1 MQSKDLERL
10 RVAFALY
17 VTRKIINADDVVH
30 PDEVAVV
37 HKMFPPTQLERMGFL
52 EPGGTKL
59 TEAFQV
65 AKKEAVEQLPK
76 KLTEPE
82 KEDFIAWFRQVCE
95 ADGIVDERE
104 ERIVARAEQI
114 LGIRRG

>member
-1 MQSKDLERL
+1 MDTKELERL

-30 PDEVAVV
+30 PDEVQLV
-37 HKMFPPTQLERMGFL
+37 HKMFPPHQLERLGFL
-52 EPGGTKL
+52 EPGGTRL
-59 TEAFQV
+59 TDEFQA

-104 ERIVARAEQI
+104 ERIVARAKEI
-114 LGIRRG
+114 LGLPR

>member
-1 MQSKDLERL
+1 MDQKELERL

-30 PDEVAVV
+30 PDEVAIV
-37 HKMFPPTQLERMGFL
+37 HKMFPPRQLERMGFL
-52 EPGGTKL
+52 EAGGTRL
-59 TEAFQV
+59 TAEFEV

-104 ERIVARAEQI
+104 ERIVARAKEI
-114 LGIRRG
+114 LGLPR